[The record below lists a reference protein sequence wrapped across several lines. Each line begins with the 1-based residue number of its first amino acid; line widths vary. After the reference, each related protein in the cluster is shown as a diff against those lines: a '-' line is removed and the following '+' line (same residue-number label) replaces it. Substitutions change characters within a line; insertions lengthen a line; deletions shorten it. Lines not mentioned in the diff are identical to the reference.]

1 MVEYFTTATQLGIS
15 IAETIKHARKLTVGE
30 IAMCRLIFKDAIDYN
45 TVYIL
50 DNQIM
55 NRGASIFGV
64 IIFPAEKKSKDFSKE
79 NDLTKQVLFIHEMT
93 HVWQFQKDFPV
104 LLSGAKM
111 QWFYKI
117 GNNPYKYDLEPQAD
131 DRHRNNPNSFK
142 GVFAF
147 NEYNMESQ
155 AELLSHYYAITTFKT
170 EDVKIALGI
179 TPEIQMTASVGYLYE
194 VADNVKIGMAR
205 RAILK
210 QCVEAFIASP
220 KDKNYIPRDPYILG
234 YSRAK

>member
-1 MVEYFTTATQLGIS
+1 
-15 IAETIKHARKLTVGE
+15 
-30 IAMCRLIFKDAIDYN
+30 
-45 TVYIL
+45 
-50 DNQIM
+50 
-55 NRGASIFGV
+55 
-64 IIFPAEKKSKDFSKE
+64 
-79 NDLTKQVLFIHEMT
+79 MT

-111 QWFYKI
+111 QWFREI
-117 GNNPYKYDLEPQAD
+117 GYNPYKYNLEPQPD
-131 DRHRNNPNSFK
+131 DRHRNNPNAFK

-155 AELLSHYYAITTFKT
+155 AELLSHYYAITTFST

-179 TPEIQMTASVGYLYE
+179 TPKIQMTSSYGYLYE
-194 VADNVKIGMAR
+194 VVNDVKIGMAR

-220 KDKNYIPRDPYILG
+220 KDKSYLPKDPDILG
-234 YSRAK
+234 YIRAK

>member
-1 MVEYFTTATQLGIS
+1 MIEMFITCDSNIGCS
-15 IAETIKHARKLTVGE
+15 TIKSIKNARKLTIGE

-111 QWFYKI
+111 QWFYKYLPKF
-117 GNNPYKYDLEPQAD
+117 N
-131 DRHRNNPNSFK
+131 FK
-142 GVFAF
+142 
-147 NEYNMESQ
+147 
-155 AELLSHYYAITTFKT
+155 
-170 EDVKIALGI
+170 KI
-179 TPEIQMTASVGYLYE
+179 
-194 VADNVKIGMAR
+194 
-205 RAILK
+205 ILT
-210 QCVEAFIASP
+210 I
-220 KDKNYIPRDPYILG
+220 IL
-234 YSRAK
+234 